1 MLTRRRFLFNTG
13 ALALGAAI
21 LPSYKVPFADVKNP
35 GIQLYTFRNEMMADA
50 VGTLKKIASLGF
62 KQIESASS
70 SKGHYYG
77 LKPKEMKMICN
88 DLGMTL
94 RSGHVGIDAKWQQT
108 MDEAAESGQEY
119 LVCSSMPISG
129 QTVDNYKKVS
139 EIFNESAAA
148 LKKLDIQFAYHN
160 HDAEFEMD
168 NGEVLYDVLLQHT
181 DASLVK
187 MEMDLGWV
195 VVAGKDPLVYFKN
208 HPGRFPLWHL
218 KDMNLVKK
226 HSTEFGKGSL
236 PIKDLLNHSKDAGL
250 KCFFVEQEEY
260 SVSPEQSMK
269 DNMDY
274 LRTIQ
279 LNN

>member
-1 MLTRRRFLFNTG
+1 MITRRRFLANTG

-21 LPSYKVPFADVKNP
+21 LPSYKLPLGNVKNP
-35 GIQLYTFRNEMMADA
+35 GIQLYSFRDEMMVDA
-50 VGTLKKIASLGF
+50 VATLKKIAALGF

-77 LKPKEMKMICN
+77 LKPKEIKKICN

-119 LVCSSMPISG
+119 LVVSSMPING

-139 EIFNESAAA
+139 DIFNESAAA
-148 LKKLDIQFAYHN
+148 LKKLNIQFAYHN
-160 HDAEFEMD
+160 HDAEFEVD
-168 NGEVLYDVLLQHT
+168 KGEVLYDVLLQHT
-181 DASLVK
+181 DKSLVK

-195 VVAGKDPLVYFKN
+195 VVAGKDPLVYFNN

-218 KDMNLVKK
+218 KDMNLLKK

-236 PIKDLLNHSKDAGL
+236 PIVEILQHSKDAGL
-250 KCFFVEQEEY
+250 KYFFVEQEEY
-260 SVSPEQSMK
+260 AVSPEQSMK

-279 LNN
+279 L